1 MIPYIVLYI
10 VNMLFA
16 FVAEQYFSRK
26 NMIYYISMFL
36 IVICNAVILGMRD
49 FGVGIDTTV
58 YIDDY
63 FLTSQNVHTIRS
75 LFLYDDYDKGYLLLA
90 KISRLFSYNSQSLLV
105 VTELFIMFFTIW
117 GIHGYKEKLG
127 INIPMF
133 LTLYWLI
140 FLCHSLNLM
149 RQYCAI
155 SLLFWG
161 FSQYLSQKKIIYV
174 ISQLLAFFLH
184 SSSLIFVLV
193 PFFYELSSLK
203 SERIKW
209 GVLLSIVVM
218 IFLGIYFFHNM
229 LSMIT
234 DYHIMAD
241 VYATRYGED
250 SIYATTSGLVKWG
263 IRDVV
268 LKLIPLIILLI
279 TYKKEKISSREFF
292 YVLSL
297 FVVSFSIE
305 QVRYVMFY
313 MFRLAHYV
321 SIVFFIYFTK
331 IILEKKVPVFWK
343 YMYFSVLIITFYIV
357 FMKESPAGWS
367 YSYKSKILGI

>member
-1 MIPYIVLYI
+1 
-10 VNMLFA
+10 
-16 FVAEQYFSRK
+16 
-26 NMIYYISMFL
+26 MFL